1 MPKMWVR
8 CVLGTF
14 MILAVTCTYVYFTWF
29 DKPPTEDI
37 LAANRKSRSLPGRD
51 IKGLREEDFYIYY
64 DGEAPDPIK
73 LSQAKWDLWIKIND
87 YVDVGD
93 VYLNSC
99 GEYENPIQLVLL
111 YTNVRINFNERDPV
125 YS

>member
-1 MPKMWVR
+1 MLVM
-8 CVLGTF
+8 G
-14 MILAVTCTYVYFTWF
+14 CTYVYFRWF

-37 LAANRKSRSLPGRD
+37 LAANRKSRSLSRD
-51 IKGLREEDFYIYY
+51 IKGLQEEDLYIYH

-87 YVDVGD
+87 HVDVGD

-99 GEYENPIQLVLL
+99 G
-111 YTNVRINFNERDPV
+111 
-125 YS
+125 